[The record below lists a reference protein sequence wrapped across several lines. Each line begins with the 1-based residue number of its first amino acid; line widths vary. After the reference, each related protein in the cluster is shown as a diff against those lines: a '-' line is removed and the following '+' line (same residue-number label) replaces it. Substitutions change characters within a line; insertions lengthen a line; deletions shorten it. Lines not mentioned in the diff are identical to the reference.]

1 MEIKF
6 SRELKSPREEVAT
19 IVMTW
24 NPSLQ
29 TEDNAAAIV
38 AAVTDMAEQY
48 IRMLSILNIDN
59 TYAQDNLTQPTQNTP
74 TVNK

>member
-1 MEIKF
+1 MQIRF

-19 IVMTW
+19 IVMSW
-24 NPSLQ
+24 NPSDQ

-48 IRMLSILNIDN
+48 IRMIKVRHEAEETKVQVGN
-59 TYAQDNLTQPTQNTP
+59 TE
-74 TVNK
+74 